1 MWLSALN
8 LCVCICVCVCVHS
21 SGWQFA
27 VGQKRI
33 YIVIDE
39 QLFAS
44 IFARIGLSQYLW
56 LKYMWERFFL
66 SLLLMF
72 CLHIHAHI
80 AQIYYTH
87 TESIAI
93 CGASNAMQSSLQTQG
108 RVNQRAKPYGWVHK
122 SQNTHTQHTVW
133 PTATTT
139 SLIRCRIILPQSL
152 SSFFTAPFFIH
163 SRKPCAVFICSH
175 VYIYGH

>member
-8 LCVCICVCVCVHS
+8 LCVCICVCVCVFLWVAIRSRPKTHIYS
-21 SGWQFA
+21 YWRAA
-27 VGQKRI
+27 VCVDIRANRFIAIFMIEI
-33 YIVIDE
+33 YV
-39 QLFAS
+39 
-44 IFARIGLSQYLW
+44 GT
-56 LKYMWERFFL
+56 FFL
-66 SLLLMF
+66 SFLMF